1 MSPIDLQSHLA
12 ARSEVDP
19 SSGCW
24 NWKLSKDKNGY
35 GNLGTPQEN
44 MDDKVQKGRWRGGP
58 DCWDKSRLGEGHHK
72 AKLNPEKVLQMREM
86 LKERGISEVAKL
98 FQVSAGA
105 VYSVKVRKTWANVQ
119 GEQQ

>member
-35 GNLGTPQEN
+35 G
-44 MDDKVQKGRWRGGP
+44 
-58 DCWDKSRLGEGHHK
+58 K
-72 AKLNPEKVLQMREM
+72 AKVDRKDVRAHRLSWMAF
-86 LKERGISEVAKL
+86 RGEIP
-98 FQVSAGA
+98 AGA